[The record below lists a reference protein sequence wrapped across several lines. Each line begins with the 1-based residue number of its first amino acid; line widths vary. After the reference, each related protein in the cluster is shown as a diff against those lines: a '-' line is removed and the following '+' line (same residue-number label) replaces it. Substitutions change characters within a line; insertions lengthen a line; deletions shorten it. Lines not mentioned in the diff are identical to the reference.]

1 MIIYI
6 REIYNKVVDSS
17 KWLNEFFNMNY
28 LTLFKNYY
36 FNKNNRLT
44 QITIKEKS
52 INLSNN
58 TKSFFDLY
66 NKCDNERKNLLIK
79 NINRAYFGFQDTGDK
94 KNLKTIIFKSS
105 KKL

>member
-36 FNKNNRLT
+36 FNKNKRLT

-79 NINRAYFGFQDTGDK
+79 NIYRAYFGVRETGEK
-94 KNLKTIIFKSS
+94 NNLKTIIFKSS
-105 KKL
+105 K